1 MVDYTLAEA
10 ESSVKPES
18 CVALG
23 REICSL
29 LGGLEHMLAR
39 SERKHPDS
47 DKSVPIEARGS
58 CSLRKKWRLIWKQAC
73 QEMTL
78 QHPQHPHPYFW
89 Q

>member
-1 MVDYTLAEA
+1 
-10 ESSVKPES
+10 
-18 CVALG
+18 
-23 REICSL
+23 
-29 LGGLEHMLAR
+29 MLAR

-47 DKSVPIEARGS
+47 DKAVPIEARGS
-58 CSLRKKWRLIWKQAC
+58 CSLRKKWRLMWKQAC